1 VTTPSAPDRTPRRV
15 EEDGR
20 STHSSPSDDEVAAL
34 YRRDPH
40 GASAASGAFPL
51 GSDAAVPHAVGAAA
65 ASVWGDE
72 SEIAAAAVALASRRI
87 SKPSDPKTTARPASE
102 LLADAGQT
110 ITPDGL
116 GADETLRIFE
126 DVIAP
131 ATRAQDDPYNLAYI
145 PAAPTRAALAFDAV
159 VSSYNIFA
167 GSWESGAGAIFA
179 ENQALAWLA
188 ELLGWPK
195 TAGGCFVPGGTAG
208 NLSALVAARQFAR
221 NQRGRHPAGQWR
233 LACTAQAHSSVHAA
247 ASVLDAEMVIVPEN
261 EQGQLTGEAL
271 RSVLTN
277 SHDVFAV
284 VASAGTTNAGIIDD
298 LAGIADV
305 CERFGVWMHVDGA
318 YGGAALAAPRAR
330 PLFAGI
336 ERADSFIVDPHKW
349 LFATYDCCA
358 LLYRQ
363 PELARGAHAQRA
375 GYLDAID
382 REVWNPWDYGVHLT
396 RRARGLPFW
405 FSLATHGT
413 NRYAA
418 AIEQALATA
427 RAVAHGIRTIPQL
440 SLLAEPTLSVVLF
453 ERPGWDDA
461 AYRRWSRRLALQGQI
476 LCIPTLWRGAL
487 ALRLAFVNPAT
498 EANHVLE
505 ILADTTVDPAGRA

>member
-1 VTTPSAPDRTPRRV
+1 MIGEAGAWPVTT
-15 EEDGR
+15 
-20 STHSSPSDDEVAAL
+20 SSID
-34 YRRDPH
+34 
-40 GASAASGAFPL
+40 
-51 GSDAAVPHAVGAAA
+51 SDAEVPHAVGAAA

-72 SEIAAAAVALASRRI
+72 TDIAAAAVALASRRI

-110 ITPDGL
+110 ITPEGL

-131 ATRAQDDPYNLAYI
+131 ATRSQDDPMNLAYI

-179 ENQALAWLA
+179 ENQALAWLVD
-188 ELLGWPK
+188 LLGWPK
-195 TAGGCFVPGGTAG
+195 TAGGCFVSGGTIG

-221 NQRGRHPAGQWR
+221 NQLGRHPVGQWR
-233 LACTAQAHSSVHAA
+233 LACTTQAHSSVQAA
-247 ASVLDAEMVIVPEN
+247 AAVLDAEIVIVPEN
-261 EQGQLTGEAL
+261 DHGQMTGEAL
-271 RSVLTN
+271 RSALMN
-277 SHDVFAV
+277 SRDVFAV
-284 VASAGTTNAGIIDD
+284 VASAGTTNAGVIDD
-298 LAGIADV
+298 LVGVAKV

-318 YGGAALAAPRAR
+318 YGGAALAAPSVRH
-330 PLFAGI
+330 LFAGI

-358 LLYRQ
+358 LVYRQ
-363 PELARGAHAQRA
+363 PELPRAAHAQRA

-413 NRYAA
+413 KRYTA
-418 AIEQALATA
+418 AIEQTLATV
-427 RAVAHGIRTIPQL
+427 RTVANGIRAIPQL

-453 ERPGWDDA
+453 ERPGWDDV
-461 AYRRWSRRLALQGQI
+461 AYRRWSRRLALEGRI
-476 LCIPTLWRGAL
+476 LCIPTLWRGRT

-498 EANHVLE
+498 QADHVLE
-505 ILADTTVDPAGRA
+505 VLADTTVDPAGRG

>member
-1 VTTPSAPDRTPRRV
+1 MTT
-15 EEDGR
+15 
-20 STHSSPSDDEVAAL
+20 SSI
-34 YRRDPH
+34 
-40 GASAASGAFPL
+40 
-51 GSDAAVPHAVGAAA
+51 GSDAAVPQAVGAAA

-72 SEIAAAAVALASRRI
+72 TTIAAAAVALASRRI

-110 ITPDGL
+110 VTPEGL

-126 DVIAP
+126 DVFAP
-131 ATRAQDDPYNLAYI
+131 ATRAQDDPMNLAYV

-167 GSWESGAGAIFA
+167 GTWESGAGAVFA
-179 ENQALAWLA
+179 ENQALAWLV
-188 ELLGWPK
+188 ELLSWPK
-195 TAGGCFVPGGTAG
+195 TAGGCFVAGGTTG
-208 NLSALVAARQFAR
+208 NLSALVTARQFAR
-221 NQRGRHPAGQWR
+221 NQLGRHPVGQWR
-233 LACTAQAHSSVHAA
+233 LACTPQAHSSVLAA
-247 ASVLDAEMVIVPEN
+247 ASVLDAEVVVVPEIDL
-261 EQGQLTGEAL
+261 GKITGEAL
-271 RSVLTN
+271 RATLMKSR
-277 SHDVFAV
+277 DVFAV
-284 VASAGTTNAGIIDD
+284 VASAGTTNAGVIDD
-298 LAGIADV
+298 LAGVANI
-305 CERFGVWMHVDGA
+305 CERFGAWFHVDGA
-318 YGGAALAAPRAR
+318 YGGAALAAPSVRN
-330 PLFAGI
+330 LFNGI

-363 PELARGAHAQRA
+363 PELARAAHAQKA

-418 AIEQALATA
+418 AIEQTLATA
-427 RAVAHGIRTIPQL
+427 RAVAQGIQAIPQL

-453 ERPGWDDA
+453 ERPGWDDLT
-461 AYRRWSRRLALQGQI
+461 YRRWSRRLALEGRI
-476 LCIPTLWRGAL
+476 LCIPTLLRGRT

-498 EANHVLE
+498 EADRVLE
-505 ILADTTVDPAGRA
+505 VLAETTQDPDPS